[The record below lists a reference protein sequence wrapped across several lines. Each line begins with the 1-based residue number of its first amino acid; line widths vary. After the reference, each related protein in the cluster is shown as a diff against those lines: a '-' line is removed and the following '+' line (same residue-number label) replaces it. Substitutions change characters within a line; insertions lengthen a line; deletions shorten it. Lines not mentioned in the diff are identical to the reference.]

1 MPKDTYEVGQ
11 PWVTYHYPYDDRQAT
26 LRGLFALVEM
36 SCLVC
41 GGTEEWKVRWGQ
53 QRKIKHDHRGY
64 AMERVKF
71 LADHAHPDRGHP
83 MSWAKPLGNVAA
95 HEHGLDAG
103 MLAMRI
109 EADLLRAADEAEPTE
124 QSDEPEGAA

>member
-1 MPKDTYEVGQ
+1 MPKDTYEIGQ
-11 PWVTYHYPYDDRQAT
+11 PWVTYHYPHDDQQAT
-26 LRGLFALVEM
+26 RRGLFALVNM
-36 SCLVC
+36 RCLVC

-83 MSWAKPLGNVAA
+83 MSWALPLANVAA
-95 HEHGLDAG
+95 HENGLDVG
-103 MLAMRI
+103 LLAMRV
-109 EADLLRAADEAEPTE
+109 EADLLRAATDDDSTA
-124 QSDEPEGAA
+124 QSGDSAT